1 MAVQEKVQDKEEN
14 LEVAQ
19 GKEAVVD
26 NLKVR
31 VLAQVELA
39 FVLIA
44 GTKKNSKEDSLVM
57 KKYVRS
63 AEPR

>member
-1 MAVQEKVQDKEEN
+1 MAVQDKEEN